1 MRQPPTFA
9 ALLLALTLLAL
20 PATAQDAPL
29 TTVAERSGF
38 VQTGRYAEVV
48 ELCGAFAERYPDA
61 VRCIDFG
68 TTPEGRPMKA
78 LVATHT
84 GAFTPEQ
91 ARTQDLR
98 SEERRVGKEC
108 VSTVKSRWSPMH

>member
-9 ALLLALTLLAL
+9 ALLLALAL
-20 PATAQDAPL
+20 PALPAAAQDAPL

-48 ELCGAFAERYPDA
+48 ELCAAFADRYPDA

-68 TTPEGRPMKA
+68 TTHEGRPLNA
-78 LVATHT
+78 LDATHN
-84 GAFTPEQ
+84 GAFPPAH
-91 ARTQDLR
+91 ARAHNIPQR
-98 SEERRVGKEC
+98 KKG
-108 VSTVKSRWSPMH
+108 